1 MSDGDTFLSAVTEFW
16 DDDTVDIRIEELFW
30 GLLSVETMSAEIAF
44 TETDD
49 VLVFGVIRIQDS

>member
-1 MSDGDTFLSAVTEFW
+1 M
-16 DDDTVDIRIEELFW
+16 FW

-49 VLVFGVIRIQDS
+49 VLIFGVIRIQDS